1 HVLRTFTE
9 GVLRAYSNAE
19 GFLPVHAEV
28 AFHCTAP
35 LVDGYCAYGACVPA
49 ESATNTLPLED
60 DYGPIDFRYG
70 ILRTY
75 VKAGGS
81 LRGTVHAENRNTIY
95 DPYGVSG
102 ADPFTAHALVTEFRA

>member
-1 HVLRTFTE
+1 MESPYKSKKSLVFHYLFEAAELLRYLLPLRCHHVLRTFTE

-49 ESATNTLPLED
+49 ESATNTLLLED
-60 DYGPIDFRYG
+60 DYGPIDFSYG
-70 ILRTY
+70 ILRAY
-75 VKAGGS
+75 VKA
-81 LRGTVHAENRNTIY
+81 
-95 DPYGVSG
+95 
-102 ADPFTAHALVTEFRA
+102 